1 MPRKN
6 SPMSSEHKAALAKG
20 RALGKS
26 VRDYL
31 EALDQ
36 NKPKRGRKRT
46 ADSVKKRLE
55 VIETSLSGASAIKRL
70 ELVQERRDLTVEL
83 ATMGTTVDLS
93 GLEKGFV
100 RDAKAYSDSKGITYA
115 SWREVGVPAD
125 VLKKAG
131 ITRGA

>member
-6 SPMSSEHKAALAKG
+6 SPMTSEHKAALAKG

-55 VIETSLSGASAIKRL
+55 VIETSMSGASAIKRL

-83 ATMGTTVDLS
+83 ATMGTSVDLS
-93 GLEKGFV
+93 RLEKGFV

-115 SWREVGVPAD
+115 SWREVGVSAD

-131 ITRGA
+131 ITRSA

>member
-36 NKPKRGRKRT
+36 NRPKRGRKRT

-55 VIETSLSGASAIKRL
+55 AIEASLPGATAIKRL

-83 ATMGTTVDLS
+83 ATMGTFVDLS

-131 ITRGA
+131 ISRSA

>member
-6 SPMSSEHKAALAKG
+6 APMSPEHKAALAKG
-20 RALGKS
+20 RALSKS

-83 ATMGTTVDLS
+83 GTMGTTVDLS
-93 GLEKGFV
+93 GLEKEFV

-115 SWREVGVPAD
+115 SWREVGVLAD

-131 ITRGA
+131 ITGRA

>member
-1 MPRKN
+1 MTD
-6 SPMSSEHKAALAKG
+6 EHKAALAKG
-20 RALGKS
+20 RSLGKS

-46 ADSVKKRLE
+46 ADSVKKRLAD
-55 VIETSLSGASAIKRL
+55 IEAALPSASAIKRL

-83 ATMGTTVDLS
+83 ATMGSTVDIS
-93 GLEKGFV
+93 DFEKGFI
-100 RDAKAYSDSKGITYA
+100 RDAKAYSEGKGITYGA
-115 SWREVGVPAD
+115 WREVGVPAD

-131 ITRGA
+131 ITRAGQ